1 MKMTKRYFVLSIFIS
16 LFLCSESV
24 YSQGEREIPVI
35 LPSHTL
41 TLKDLLE
48 EIQDQS
54 GLNLSYNP
62 DELPLDTLLH
72 FDRLEQTLSSLT
84 INLEKYD
91 LIFTTLRDYLI
102 VNHQIRVPED
112 PPLPEWVII
121 NGYVR
126 DSATGEALIGANV
139 VIMETG
145 KGTITNGYGFYSL
158 RLQPGEHSL
167 IISYLGY
174 IPAEVELGLSED
186 LEVGI
191 DLVKAPNE
199 LEEVRI
205 YSSDSLNVLYSGG
218 GSKSRLQVGSLKKI
232 PGFMGERDVIK
243 SLQSIPGINFYSDGS
258 TIFHV
263 RGGARD
269 QNLLLIDEAPVY
281 NPAHL
286 LGLFSVFSPDALN
299 SLNLYKGDI
308 PARFGGR
315 LSSVI
320 DIKMKEG
327 NRNQLVFS
335 GNTGF
340 IATSLN
346 LEAPLVKK
354 RGSFY
359 ISGRRSHLKWLL
371 NAQNPSIDQLHFS
384 DINLKSNIRLNN
396 TNRLF
401 LSFYAGNDIFRNR
414 TGRFESSG
422 IQWKNLAF
430 SLRWNHV
437 YGDRL
442 FGNVSLI
449 GSEYNYDLFT
459 SYESN
464 SRWNSRISLSALK
477 LDYNFYVNPDNT
489 VRFGT
494 YLGEHRYYPGN
505 YYAGEGSEP
514 AIPGVPDKFSS
525 EFTLYLSNEQNL
537 TPGFSLSYGLRL
549 VRWSNKGES
558 IEFEY
563 NENYQ
568 PVDTFFYAKNEVY
581 NTFLSLEPR
590 ISMSFRFSP
599 VITGRLSYNRSSQF
613 EYLIT
618 NSISPFTSMEIWL
631 PAGPNI
637 KPMFA
642 DQVSGGVSLRGR
654 KFPLGL
660 DVDVFYKKMQNALS
674 YEDHAYMLFN
684 PQVESELR
692 YGEGRS
698 YGMEVLLKKDGTRWD
713 GWISYAFTRSLVKIP
728 EVGGDLYFPAI
739 YDRPH
744 NVSFLLNYRPGYRWE
759 ISTQWLYASG
769 SPFTTPTGYYYYQG
783 YQIPF
788 YRERNNDRLP
798 VYHRLD
804 ASVSFR
810 ISGMD
815 SRNEHYVRFS
825 LFNLYGRKN
834 PFSINFNKSV
844 DEDGN
849 IFVPLNRSEAPELHP
864 TMMYVFGLVP
874 SLTYHFRF

>member
-1 MKMTKRYFVLSIFIS
+1 MKVKARSFVLSIFIS
-16 LFLCSESV
+16 LIVCSESGF
-24 YSQGEREIPVI
+24 SQSEREIPFF
-35 LPSHTL
+35 LPSQTL
-41 TLKDLLE
+41 SLGDLLR

-54 GLNLSYNP
+54 ELNLSYNP
-62 DELPLDTLLH
+62 EELPLDTLVW
-72 FDRLEQTLSSLT
+72 FKSKEQTLGTVLVE
-84 INLEKYD
+84 LEKYN
-91 LIFTTLRDYLI
+91 LKFLFLRDYLI
-102 VNHQIRVPED
+102 INYQIKDTIEPPVPE
-112 PPLPEWVII
+112 WISI
-121 NGYVR
+121 KGFVR

-139 VIMETG
+139 VIAGTG
-145 KGTITNGYGFYSL
+145 KGTISNGYGFYSL
-158 RLQPGEHSL
+158 RLKPGEQRL
-167 IISYLGY
+167 IFSYLGY
-174 IPAEVELGLSED
+174 IPAEVMLD
-186 LEVGI
+186 LEEDQDLSP
-191 DLVKAPNE
+191 DLVKSSNE
-199 LEEVRI
+199 LEEVKI
-205 YSSDSLNVLYSGG
+205 YSSDSLNVLYNGG
-218 GSKSRLQVGSLKKI
+218 GNSRLHVGSLKKI

-286 LGLFSVFSPDALN
+286 LGLFSVFSPDAVN

-327 NRNQLVFS
+327 NRNRLVFS

-340 IATSLN
+340 IASSLN
-346 LEAPLVKK
+346 LEAPLIKK

-359 ISGRRSHLKWLL
+359 FSGRRSHLKWLL
-371 NAQNPSIDQLHFS
+371 SSQNPSIDQLHFS
-384 DINLKSNIRLNN
+384 DFNLKSNIRLNN
-396 TNRLF
+396 SNRIF

-422 IQWKNLAF
+422 IRWQNLAF

-449 GSEYNYDLFT
+449 GSDYNYDLLT

-464 SRWNSRISLSALK
+464 DRWNSRISLTALK
-477 LDYNFYVNPDNT
+477 LDYHFYVNPDNT
-489 VRFGT
+489 VRFGSS
-494 YLGEHRYYPGN
+494 LGEHSYYPGN
-505 YYAGEGSEP
+505 YFSGDDPEP

-525 EFTLYLSNEQNL
+525 EFTLYLSNEQKI
-537 TPGFSLSYGLRL
+537 TSGVQLSYGLRL
-549 VRWSNKGES
+549 VRWSNKGETV
-558 IEFEY
+558 EFEY
-563 NENYQ
+563 NRAYQ
-568 PVDTFFYAKNEVY
+568 AVDTLFYAKNEVY
-581 NTFLSLEPR
+581 HSFLSLEPR
-590 ISMSFRFSP
+590 VSMSFQIMP
-599 VITGRLSYNRSSQF
+599 AVNGHISYNRSSQF

-642 DQVSGGVSLRGR
+642 DQISGGIHLKAKKLPV
-654 KFPLGL
+654 GL
-660 DVDVFYKKMQNALS
+660 DLDVFYKKMHNALS

-698 YGMEVLLKKDGTRWD
+698 YGVEVLLKKDGRRWD
-713 GWISYAFTRSLVKIP
+713 GWISYAYTRSLVRIP
-728 EVGGDLYFPAI
+728 DVGGDNYFPAI

-744 NVSFLLNYRPGYRWE
+744 NVSFLMNFRPGSRWE

-804 ASVSFR
+804 ASVNFR
-810 ISGMD
+810 ISRLNA
-815 SRNEHYVRFS
+815 RNEHFVRFS
-825 LFNLYGRKN
+825 LFNLYARKN
-834 PFSINFNKSV
+834 PFSIHFNKSV
-844 DEDGN
+844 DEEGN

-864 TMMYVFGLVP
+864 TMMYVFGTVP